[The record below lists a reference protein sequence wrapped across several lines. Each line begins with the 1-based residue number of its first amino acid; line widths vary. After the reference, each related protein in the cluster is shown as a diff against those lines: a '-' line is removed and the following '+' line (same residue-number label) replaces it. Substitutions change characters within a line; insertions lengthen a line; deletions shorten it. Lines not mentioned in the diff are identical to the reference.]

1 MFWEM
6 LSFPIR
12 NSFRSRW
19 GLVLIIIKFY
29 YHLYLFLALVL
40 LTIVLILTTSI
51 AFLDE
56 RIALFSDQPNLWW
69 DSLYSWPCI
78 YVQWKWHI
86 KTTVHVQCICTM
98 EMTHQNY
105 SSCTMYM
112 YNWNDTSKLQSHVQW
127 KWHVLYIITIQHI
140 WNDIALFKLLYIF
153 RTDVLTASNTTSS
166 LTILSK
172 DDLYYSSNG
181 QLSDKIT
188 VWLAICI
195 ARTICTCISWIL
207 VIWSLSVDRLEGKI
221 YNSN

>member
-86 KTTVHVQCICTM
+86 KTTVHVQCTCIIEIHTIR
-98 EMTHQNY
+98 NY
-105 SSCTMYM
+105 SYM
-112 YNWNDTSKLQSHVQW
+112 YNEHVQW

-207 VIWSLSVDRLEGKI
+207 VIWSLSVDRLEGMI